1 MAMTMTQAAP
11 SSLTS
16 WVISSTCVCAS
27 NAATLLPQLTLRV
40 VPALDAQVSKRLNMV
55 GGLDTNREEVGAT
68 APTAAVELDKSRIE
82 EKQMSG
88 SSFKTGSPTLAKI
101 GEEENAE
108 DFNVDDGLDGMV
120 AVRRKSEENSM
131 RQATIHA
138 AVSATSGTTVVQKM

>member
-1 MAMTMTQAAP
+1 M
-11 SSLTS
+11 
-16 WVISSTCVCAS
+16 
-27 NAATLLPQLTLRV
+27 LPQLTLRV

-55 GGLDTNREEVGAT
+55 GGLDTTRVEEVDAT
-68 APTAAVELDKSRIE
+68 APTAAAELDKSRIE

-120 AVRRKSEENSM
+120 AVRRKSEEHSM